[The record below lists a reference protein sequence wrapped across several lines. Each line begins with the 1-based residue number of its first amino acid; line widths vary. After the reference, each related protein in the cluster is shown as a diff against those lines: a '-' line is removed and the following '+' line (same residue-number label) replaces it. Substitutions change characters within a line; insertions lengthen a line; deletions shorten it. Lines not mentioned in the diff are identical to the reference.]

1 MGTSSQFKRKA
12 NLAASHND
20 AFVPWMGMEGC
31 QMTKDEIKAHNAAVE
46 AMFQQIKPIVESYES
61 SVVLNTLLITLAACG
76 QQTDLEPE
84 VFKAAV
90 VLELDRLM
98 LINAERKGMLS

>member
-1 MGTSSQFKRKA
+1 
-12 NLAASHND
+12 
-20 AFVPWMGMEGC
+20 
-31 QMTKDEIKAHNAAVE
+31 MTDNEEMKKHNAAVE
-46 AMFQQIKPIVESYES
+46 AMFQQIKPIVEGYDSA
-61 SVVLNTLLITLAACG
+61 VVLNTLLITLAACG

>member
-1 MGTSSQFKRKA
+1 MSNGFWEGYEPEPTSPS
-12 NLAASHND
+12 
-20 AFVPWMGMEGC
+20 P
-31 QMTKDEIKAHNAAVE
+31 MTKDELKIHNDAVK
-46 AMFQQIKPIVESYES
+46 AMFLQIKPIVESYDS
-61 SVVLNTLLITLAACG
+61 SVVLNTLLITLAVCG
-76 QQTDLEPE
+76 QQIDLEPE

>member
-1 MGTSSQFKRKA
+1 MGNTEE
-12 NLAASHND
+12 NEMN
-20 AFVPWMGMEGC
+20 
-31 QMTKDEIKAHNAAVE
+31 KDEIKAHNAAVE
-46 AMFQQIKPIVESYES
+46 AMFQQIKPIVEGYDSA
-61 SVVLNTLLITLAACG
+61 VALNTLLITLAACG

>member
-1 MGTSSQFKRKA
+1 
-12 NLAASHND
+12 
-20 AFVPWMGMEGC
+20 
-31 QMTKDEIKAHNAAVE
+31 MTEIEAHNAAVE
-46 AMFQQIKPIVESYES
+46 EMFQQIKPIVEGYDS
-61 SVVLNTLLITLAACG
+61 SVALHTLLIVLAACG

-98 LINAERKGMLS
+98 LINAERKGVLS